1 MARTKPVTPD
11 QAKDG
16 VKQIYGTLQQK
27 MGGKVINIFQYMGIS
42 PAALRGFMG
51 LSAAENETSLSP
63 KLREEIALAVAQA
76 NHCNYCL
83 SAHTVIAGGLGLPSQ
98 QILQA
103 RKGESSDPKTQTILK
118 FVKAVVEKRG
128 QLNDQD
134 VAALK
139 AAGVN
144 DKELVELILVIL
156 VNLFT
161 NYFNNIVD
169 TPMDFPQAPKL

>member
-11 QAKDG
+11 QAKDA
-16 VKQIYGTLQQK
+16 VKKIYDTLQQK
-27 MGGKVINIFQYMGIS
+27 MGGKVINIFQHMGIA
-42 PAALRGFMG
+42 PATLKGFMG

-63 KLREEIALAVAQA
+63 KLREEIALTIAQV

-83 SAHTVIAGGLGLPSQ
+83 SAHTVIAGGLGVPST

-103 RKGESSDPKTQTILK
+103 RKGESPDPKTQAILK
-118 FVKAVVEKRG
+118 FVKVVVEKRG
-128 QLNDQD
+128 QVNDQD
-134 VAALK
+134 VSALK

-156 VNLFT
+156 VNMFT

-169 TPMDFPQAPKL
+169 TPIDFPQAPKV